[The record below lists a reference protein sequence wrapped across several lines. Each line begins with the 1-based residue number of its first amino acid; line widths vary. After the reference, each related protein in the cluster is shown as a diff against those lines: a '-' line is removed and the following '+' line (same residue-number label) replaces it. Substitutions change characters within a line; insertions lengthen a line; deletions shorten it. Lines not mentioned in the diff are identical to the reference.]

1 MIKKIEQS
9 DSSLSHYFTSN
20 VHTQRNVIKIGEF
33 FRMWK
38 EELLGV
44 LLNISDFLG
53 VLREIPEITTGIF

>member
-1 MIKKIEQS
+1 
-9 DSSLSHYFTSN
+9 
-20 VHTQRNVIKIGEF
+20 
-33 FRMWK
+33 MWK

>member
-20 VHTQRNVIKIGEF
+20 VHTQRNFIEIGEF
-33 FRMWK
+33 YRMWK
-38 EELLGV
+38 GEILDV
-44 LLNISDFLG
+44 LLNISDFLE